1 MTIAEFLVGTLA
13 ISVSLLVLYTAY
25 AIGIKGKDWRKAL
38 R

>member
-1 MTIAEFLVGTLA
+1 MIAEIFWGVLA

-25 AIGIKGKDWRKAL
+25 VIGIKGKDWRNAL